1 MKRFLHIIFLCLI
14 LTVCQVS
21 FSQTPVYTF
30 NYDRLGHISDQW
42 ESGIG
47 QVVIYANNEIEI
59 RSIDAAGRNISER
72 FSISVIN
79 AFESAWVAF
88 YKSSGPKE
96 VRLKLPYGVGRASY
110 GCWLEVGRLKF
121 IYIFS
126 PRHGSVSF
134 FCCIFAFSKI
144 Y

>member
-14 LTVCQVS
+14 LTVRQVS

-47 QVVIYANNEIEI
+47 QVVIYSNNEIEI

-79 AFESAWVAF
+79 AFESEWVAF

-96 VRLKLPYGVGRASY
+96 VRLKQPYGVDRTSY
-110 GCWLEVGRLKF
+110 R
-121 IYIFS
+121 
-126 PRHGSVSF
+126 RHIGV
-134 FCCIFAFSKI
+134 I
-144 Y
+144 